1 MDLGLAGKTVLV
13 TGGSKGI
20 GLACAVEFA
29 REGCNLHLVSRGQ
42 ARLEA
47 ARDEVRAAGK
57 VGVTLHAADLREP
70 GAVKRVAD
78 AASGADIL
86 VNNAGDIPGGPIG
99 EIDEAR
105 WRHAWDLKVF
115 GYVNMTREMIGHM
128 KAKGRGVIV
137 NVIGMAAEKPSW
149 EYVCGATA
157 NAGLGA
163 FTKALGGKSVD
174 FGVRVVAV
182 HPPAT
187 RTDRIT
193 SLLKTV
199 AKSRYGDESRVD
211 DVLKDGAFGRVI
223 EPEQVA
229 DTVVY
234 LASDRASHLSGI
246 VLNLGA

>member
-1 MDLGLAGKTVLV
+1 MDLKLAGKTVLI

-29 REGCNLHLVSRGQ
+29 REGCNLHLVSRDRS
-42 ARLEA
+42 RLDA
-47 ARDEVRAAGK
+47 ARDKVRAARN
-57 VGVTLHAADLREP
+57 VEVTLHAADLREP

-86 VNNAGDIPGGPIG
+86 VNNAGDIPGGPIDQV
-99 EIDEAR
+99 DEAR

-115 GYVNMTREMIGHM
+115 GYVNMTREMIAHM
-128 KAKGRGVIV
+128 KARGRGVIV

-163 FTKALGGKSVD
+163 FTKALGGKSVE
-174 FGVRVVAV
+174 FGVRVLAL

-199 AKSRYGDESRVD
+199 AKSKYGDESRVE
-211 DVLKDGAFGRVI
+211 DVLKDGSFGRVI

-234 LASDRASHLSGI
+234 FASDRASHLSGV

>member
-1 MDLGLAGKTVLV
+1 MDLKLAGKTVLI

-20 GLACAVEFA
+20 GLACAREFA
-29 REGCNLHLVSRGQ
+29 REGCNLHLVSRDRG
-42 ARLEA
+42 RLEA
-47 ARDEVRAAGK
+47 ARERLSGVE
-57 VGVTLHAADLREP
+57 VTLHAADLREP
-70 GAVKRVAD
+70 GAVKRIAD
-78 AASGADIL
+78 AAAGADIL

-157 NAGLGA
+157 NAGLAA
-163 FTKALGGKSVD
+163 FTKALGGKSVE

-193 SLLKTV
+193 ALLKTV
-199 AKSRYGDESRVD
+199 AKSKYGDESRVD

-234 LASDRASHLSGI
+234 LASERASHLSGV
-246 VLNLGA
+246 VLNLSA

>member
-1 MDLGLAGKTVLV
+1 MDLRLAGRTVLV

-20 GLACAVEFA
+20 GLACALEFA
-29 REGCNLHLVSRGQ
+29 REGCNLHLVSRDAG
-42 ARLEA
+42 RLEA
-47 ARDEVRAAGK
+47 AREKVRA
-57 VGVTLHAADLREP
+57 VRNVQVTLHAADLREP

-78 AASGADIL
+78 AAAGADIL

-115 GYVNMTREMIGHM
+115 GYVNMTREVIGQM

-157 NAGLGA
+157 NAGLAA
-163 FTKALGGKSVD
+163 FTKALGSKSPE

-193 SLLKTV
+193 ALLKTV
-199 AKSRYGDESRVD
+199 AKSKYGDESRTD

-234 LASDRASHLSGI
+234 LASERASHLSGV
-246 VLNLGA
+246 VLNLSA

>member
-1 MDLGLAGKTVLV
+1 MDLKLTGKTVLV

-20 GLACAVEFA
+20 GLACALEFA
-29 REGCNLHLVSRGQ
+29 REGCNLHLVSRDRG
-42 ARLEA
+42 RLEA
-47 ARDEVRAAGK
+47 AREQVRA
-57 VGVTLHAADLREP
+57 VRDVQVTLHAADLRDS
-70 GAVKRVAD
+70 GAVKRIAESC
-78 AASGADIL
+78 AAADIL
-86 VNNAGDIPGGPIG
+86 VNNAGDIPGGPIDQ
-99 EIDEAR
+99 IDEAK

-128 KAKGRGVIV
+128 KARGRGVIV

-157 NAGLGA
+157 NAGLAA
-163 FTKALGGKSVD
+163 FTKALGAKSVE
-174 FGVRVVAV
+174 FGVRVLAL

-193 SLLKTV
+193 TLLRTV
-199 AKSRYGDESRVD
+199 AKNKYGDESRVD
-211 DVLKDGAFGRVI
+211 EVLKDGAFGRVI
-223 EPEQVA
+223 EPGQVA

-234 LASDRASHLSGI
+234 FASERASHLSGV